1 MNEHY
6 QYDVFISYYPTDVLI
21 VQQVASGLRK
31 AGLKVWFDQWSIK
44 TGDNVEY
51 SLKFGLANSRVLLL
65 FISQNSVG
73 SAWSGFETQTFS
85 FRDPL
90 NLGRRFVP
98 VLMDGQQAPHSLEH
112 VVCVEWQD
120 SQKNELLTRLVAV
133 CSPPTEPPSSRGINV
148 PRLSLNNRYP
158 ISGSASAA
166 KLKFNSNRVAI
177 GSSLGSVSWVMQGNN
192 IHTVERHHGPVKSLD
207 WHKSKPLLISG
218 GLDRKVYLWNLEN
231 DRCISS
237 FSDARGVA
245 NCVRFAEDAVVC
257 ASKDGMVYI
266 WDDHDCRTLR
276 GHTGSV
282 DCVDATGKFVLSGGV
297 DKTIRVWDLHTGRCT
312 RVLEGHTDGVSCLAV
327 SPKGDRLLSGSAD
340 QTVRLWDLVTGL
352 CVSVFDAHTDAVKCL
367 AWHTDENLFVSGGGD
382 RALRIWSTIEGKLLR
397 VLDGCESDVLDLT
410 FLGDKVLAVD
420 YNAVYEWQLEQV
432 LARFNNISQVTEG
445 VSQKP
450 SQVLYTNAKV
460 LLVGDSGAGK
470 TGLSKRLAER
480 VWEESPG
487 STVGAWATQ
496 WSLPAAEVE
505 QGDREIWM
513 WDFGGQADQRLIH
526 QLYMDETALAVLVFD
541 AQRPNVFESLEQWN
555 QDLTRSTE
563 KPPAKLLVAG
573 RVDASYVRVKREDV
587 NDFILQHGYKEF
599 IETSARTNQG
609 CDELREAI
617 VRNIDW
623 DGLPWRSSPALFKR
637 LKEQIVRLKD
647 EGRILMRFNELR
659 DALRLRLPPA
669 EINFTDAE
677 LKAVLSLLS
686 GPGVVLELEFGA
698 WVLLQPE
705 LINAYGQAVIATLR
719 ADPSELGSVSEQ
731 RVLSGDLIYGSF
743 ERIPKDEERFVLLE
757 MHRKLLH
764 RGLCARELTDKE
776 VLLVFP
782 SYYKRNRPE
791 LVGHPALLVSYD
803 FYGVVE
809 EIYAT
814 LVVQL
819 SHTSSFKRERLW
831 QDAVDFTTAN
841 DVTMGVKLSRKL
853 NGAAM
858 LDVYCDPKALL
869 ADKIIFV
876 RYVHDHLLQRAVDV
890 TRRRHYVCQV
900 CSSLIGD
907 SQAVSKRLLTGK
919 DDIGCPTCDTRVKLM
934 DDLEIKYTSPE
945 YQKQVRKLE
954 DEATEE
960 LSNESKERL
969 LVGNVISAVAAA
981 GHLSREKSVSD
992 HGIDMEIEFINDRK
1006 EASGQLLFL
1015 QLKSGDSYLRQKN
1028 NGDEIFTIKNQ
1039 RHVDYW
1045 ADQIA
1050 PVMLVIRGSNGEIRW
1065 MEIRDFLK
1073 QERGKGIKTKQ
1084 IKFVG
1089 DRLDSQSITKWR
1101 DVLLAKGQIT

>member
-6 QYDVFISYYPTDVLI
+6 QYDVFISYHRADANT
-21 VQQVASGLRK
+21 VQELAVGLRK
-31 AGLKVWFDQWSIK
+31 AGLNVWFDQWSVK
-44 TGDNVEY
+44 AGDNFEHL
-51 SLKFGLANSRVLLL
+51 LKVGLAKSRVLIL
-65 FISQNSVG
+65 FISPNSAG
-73 SAWSGFETQTFS
+73 SDWPDFESQTVS

-98 VLMDGQQAPHSLEH
+98 ILMEGQQAPSSLEH
-112 VVCVEWQD
+112 VLCVDWRD
-120 SQKNELLTRLVAV
+120 DQKSEILSRLVAV
-133 CSPPTEPPSSRGINV
+133 CSPPVEPPSSRGMNV
-148 PRLSLNNRYP
+148 PRLSLSKRYP
-158 ISGSASAA
+158 VSSSASAA
-166 KLKFNSNRVAI
+166 RFKLNSNRVAI
-177 GSSLGSVSWVMQGNN
+177 GSSLGSISWVSQEGN

-231 DRCISS
+231 NRCVAS
-237 FSDARGVA
+237 FSGARGAA
-245 NCVRFAEDAVVC
+245 NCVRFSEDAIVC
-257 ASKDGMVYI
+257 ASKNGMVYT
-266 WDDHDCRTLR
+266 WEDQDFNVFR

-282 DCVDATGKFVLSGGV
+282 DCLDVSGKFIFSGGA
-297 DKTIRVWDLHTGRCT
+297 DRTIRVWDLNKRRCT

-327 SPKGDRLLSGSAD
+327 SPKGDRLLSGSVD
-340 QTVRLWDLVTGL
+340 QTVRLWDLGTGL
-352 CVSVFDAHTDAVKCL
+352 CIRVFDAHTDAVKCL
-367 AWHTDENLFVSGGGD
+367 AWHSEENLFVSGGGD
-382 RALRIWSTIEGKLLR
+382 RALRIWSAVEGKLIR
-397 VLDGCESDVLDLT
+397 VLDGCENDVLDVT
-410 FLGDKVLAVD
+410 FVDDIVLAID
-420 YNAVYEWQLEQV
+420 YNAMYEWQLKQQLV
-432 LARFNNISQVTEG
+432 ASTYGNTSAYSGAT
-445 VSQKP
+445 KP

-470 TGLSKRLAER
+470 TGLSKRLAES

-496 WSLPAAEVE
+496 WSLPAADIG

-541 AQRPNVFESLEQWN
+541 AQRPNVFESLTQWN
-555 QDLTRSTE
+555 QDLTRATE
-563 KPPAKLLVAG
+563 KPPVKLLVAG
-573 RVDASYVRVKREDV
+573 RVDASYVRVNREDV
-587 NDFILQHGYKEF
+587 NNFIQQHGFKKF
-599 IETSARTNQG
+599 IETSARTNLG
-609 CDELREAI
+609 CDELRELI
-617 VRNIDW
+617 VRSIDW
-623 DGLPWRSSPALFKR
+623 DSLPWRSSPALFKR

-659 DALRLRLPPA
+659 DALRLRLPPS
-669 EINFTDAE
+669 EINFADAE

-719 ADPSELGSVSEQ
+719 ADPSELGCVSEQ
-731 RVLSGDLIYGSF
+731 RVLSGDLEYGSF
-743 ERIPKDEERFVLLE
+743 VRIPQDEERFVLLE
-757 MHRKLLH
+757 MHRKLLQ
-764 RGLCARELTDKE
+764 RGLCAREMTDKE

-803 FYGVVE
+803 FYGVVD
-809 EIYAT
+809 EIYST

-841 DVTMGVKLSRKL
+841 NVTVGIKLSRKP

-858 LDVYCDPKALL
+858 LDVYCEPKVLL

-876 RYVHDHLLQRAVDV
+876 KYVHDHLLQRAVDV
-890 TRRRHYVCQV
+890 TRRRHYVCQA

-907 SQAVSKRLLTGK
+907 SHAVSKRLDLGK
-919 DDIGCPTCDTRVKLM
+919 EDIGCPTCDERVKLM
-934 DDLEIKYTSPE
+934 DDLEMQYMSPE

-954 DEATEE
+954 DKATEE
-960 LSNESKERL
+960 LDNESKERL
-969 LVGNVISAVAAA
+969 LVGNVISAVALA
-981 GHLSREKSVSD
+981 GHIAREKSVSD
-992 HGIDMEIEFINDRK
+992 HGIDMEIEFKSDRQ
-1006 EASGQLLFL
+1006 EASGQLMFL
-1015 QLKSGDSYLRQKN
+1015 QLKSGDSYLHEKKD
-1028 NGDEIFTIKNQ
+1028 GKEIFYIKNE
-1039 RHVDYW
+1039 RHIDYW

-1050 PVMLVIRGSNGEIRW
+1050 PVMLVVRSSSGLIRW
-1065 MEIRDFLK
+1065 MEIRDILRK
-1073 QERGKGIKTKQ
+1073 ERAQKKKTKQ
-1084 IKFVG
+1084 IEFIG
-1089 DRLDSQSITKWR
+1089 ERLDSQSITKWR
-1101 DVLLAKGQIT
+1101 DVLLSKEIKL